1 MTFNNQQIEKL
12 KVIDTLFEYLDISEL
27 KKLAESEEIV
37 NKLKGGAS
45 NQTPLIDLLYQHQEL
60 QDRLSSLLAEFHS
73 LQYDFQILAKLVL
86 KPYDYNS
93 IGDAQSLKSKF
104 GIY

>member
-27 KKLAESEEIV
+27 KKIAESEEIV
-37 NKLKGGAS
+37 NKLKGSSS
-45 NQTPLIDLLYQHQEL
+45 NETPLVDLLYQHQEL
-60 QDRLSSLLAEFHS
+60 RDRLASLQTEFHT
-73 LQYDFQILAKLVL
+73 LQYDFQMLAKLIL

-93 IGDAQSLKSKF
+93 ASDAQTLKSKF